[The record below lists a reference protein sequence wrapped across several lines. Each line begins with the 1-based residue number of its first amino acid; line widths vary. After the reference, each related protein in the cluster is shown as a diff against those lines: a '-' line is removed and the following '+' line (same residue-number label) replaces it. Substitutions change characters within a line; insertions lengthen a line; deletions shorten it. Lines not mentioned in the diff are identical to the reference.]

1 MISARFIPREPL
13 LLATLGILTGALVLF
28 LRLADEVAEGG
39 TRAFDFAVLRA
50 FRDPADPSRPVGAPW
65 LQDMARDFTAL
76 GSTGVLSFLTLAAI
90 IALLLARQHRAALTA
105 AVAIGTGTILSSQL
119 KHAFERARPD
129 WAAHAPYI
137 DSYSFPSGHAMMSA
151 IVFLTLGALLAQR
164 RKERRLKLFVMGTA
178 ILLALVVGVTRIYLG
193 VHWPTDVIA
202 GWTAGSFW
210 ALLCWFIADR
220 LQQNRVIEPPT

>member
-13 LLATLGILTGALVLF
+13 LLTAMGVLTGALVLF
-28 LRLADEVAEGG
+28 LRLADEVAEGE

-50 FRDPADPSRPVGAPW
+50 FRDPTDPSRPIGAPW

-90 IALLLARQHRAALTA
+90 AALLLARQRRAALTTA
-105 AVAIGTGTILSSQL
+105 IAIGTGTILSSQL
-119 KHAFERARPD
+119 KHAFERGRPE
-129 WAAHAPYI
+129 WAAPAAYV

-164 RKERRLKLFVMGTA
+164 RKERRLKLFVLGIA
-178 ILLALVVGVTRIYLG
+178 ILLALVVGITRIYLG

-210 ALLCWFIADR
+210 ALLCWLVADR
-220 LQQNRVIEPPT
+220 LARHRAIESPS